1 MSYLTIPQ
9 AAEKLQVPPGTV
21 KSMIKAGRLKAVR
34 LNATNIRIKEE
45 DLETIQSA
53 PAPKK
58 RANSGEHHWS
68 KQKAAAQAVV
78 KPAKAKKETAQNGK
92 AEKEPAGVI

>member
-58 RANSGEHHWS
+58 RANSGENHWS
-68 KQKAAAQAVV
+68 KQKAV
-78 KPAKAKKETAQNGK
+78 KTRQGKPKKEASPNGK
-92 AEKEPAGVI
+92 AEKEPASVG

>member
-21 KSMIKAGRLKAVR
+21 KSMIKAGRLKATR

-45 DLETIQSA
+45 ELDNIQSA

-58 RANSGEHHWS
+58 RANSGDKHWS
-68 KQKAAAQAVV
+68 KQRSAIQEIREV
-78 KPAKAKKETAQNGK
+78 KPKRAPKNGK
-92 AEKEPAGVI
+92 PEQEPSPVI